1 MFNGKAIYNPSG
13 KAGEYAQWAC
23 NLYVGCS
30 NNCDYCYCKKG
41 VLSSAMGQPKAT
53 LKKCFHDE
61 NDAFR
66 VFIKE
71 LEKNADSIRKD
82 GGLFF
87 SFSTDPCLPE
97 TIDMT
102 MICIM
107 FATGMDIPC
116 TLLTKCTGWT
126 ENKSIMVSLMSV
138 KDKVTVGFTLTGM
151 DVMEQGPTVAS
162 NEQRIRTMRMLHKL
176 GFKTF
181 ASIEPVINTK
191 ASLDMILQSV
201 EDCDTYKIGLL
212 SGEKKYEWDD
222 INDFVKK
229 VNSVLAYKNIP
240 VLWKKS
246 VTDFLGFEPASTLS
260 TKKK

>member
-61 NDAFR
+61 NDAFLI
-66 VFIKE
+66 FIKE
-71 LEKNADSIRKD
+71 LEKNADAIRHD

-97 TIDMT
+97 TI
-102 MICIM
+102 
-107 FATGMDIPC
+107 
-116 TLLTKCTGWT
+116 
-126 ENKSIMVSLMSV
+126 
-138 KDKVTVGFTLTGM
+138 GFTLTGM
-151 DVMEQGPTVAS
+151 DEMEQGPTVAS
-162 NEQRIRTMRMLHKL
+162 NEQRIKTMRMLHRH

-181 ASIEPVINTK
+181 ASIEPVIDTK

-212 SGEKKYEWDD
+212 SGKKNYEGDD
-222 INDFVKK
+222 VYDFVKK

-246 VTDFLGFEPASTLS
+246 ITDFLGFKPANTIK

>member
-30 NNCDYCYCKKG
+30 NDCDYCYCKKG

-71 LEKNADSIRKD
+71 LEKNADAIRKD

-102 MICIM
+102 MMCIM
-107 FATGMDIPC
+107 VATGMDVPC
-116 TLLTKCTGWT
+116 TVLTKCAAWT
-126 ENKSIMVSLMSV
+126 EDKSVMSPLMSV

-151 DVMEQGPTVAS
+151 DVMEQGPTVAT
-162 NEQRIRTMRMLHKL
+162 NEQRIQAMRMFHRH

-181 ASIEPVINTK
+181 ASVEPVIDTEK
-191 ASLDMILQSV
+191 SLQMIIQSID
-201 EDCDTYKIGLL
+201 DCDTYKIGLL
-212 SGEKKYEWDD
+212 SGKKNYEWDD
-222 INDFVKK
+222 VNDFVRK
-229 VNSVLAYKNIP
+229 VNTVLSHEGTP
-240 VLWKKS
+240 VVWKKS
-246 VTDFLGFEPASTLS
+246 VESFLGYDPAGKNLQ
-260 TKKK
+260 

>member
-41 VLSSAMGQPKAT
+41 VLSSAMGQPVAT

-71 LEKNADSIRKD
+71 LGKNAEAIRKD

-97 TIDMT
+97 TIEMT
-102 MICIM
+102 MMCLM
-107 FATGMDIPC
+107 VATGMDVPC
-116 TLLTKCTGWT
+116 TLLTKCTDWT
-126 ENKSIMVSLMSV
+126 EDKSVMASLMSV
-138 KDKVTVGFTLTGM
+138 KDKVTIGFTLTGM
-151 DVMEQGPTVAS
+151 DMMEQGPTVAN
-162 NEQRIRTMRMLHKL
+162 NEQRIRTMRMLHRH

-181 ASIEPVINTK
+181 ASIEPVIDTR
-191 ASLDMILQSV
+191 ASLQMIIQSI
-201 EDCDTYKIGLL
+201 EDCDAYKIGLL
-212 SGEKKYEWDD
+212 SGRKNYVWNDV
-222 INDFVKK
+222 NDFVKK
-229 VNSVLAYKNIP
+229 VNILLHHENIP

-246 VTDFLGFEPASTLS
+246 VTDFLGFEPASTLK